1 VTIENENEKEMF
13 YIPDILKV
21 NLLSNWVVFKFY
33 CTLYV
38 KHE

>member
-1 VTIENENEKEMF
+1 VIIENENEKELF
-13 YIPDILKV
+13 YIPDILKA
-21 NLLSNWVVFKFY
+21 NLLVNWVVFKFY